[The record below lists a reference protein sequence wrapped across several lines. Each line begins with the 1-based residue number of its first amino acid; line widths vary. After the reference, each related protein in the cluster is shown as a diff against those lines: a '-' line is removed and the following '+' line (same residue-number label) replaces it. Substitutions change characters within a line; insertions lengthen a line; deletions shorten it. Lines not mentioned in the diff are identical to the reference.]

1 MVGVEGVKDVR
12 EVAREP
18 ARCTGAVQEK
28 GACGLA
34 GVDGS
39 RERGV
44 EGAIKHGE
52 TCQGLLVGGDGWR
65 SEKQQ

>member
-18 ARCTGAVQEK
+18 ARCTGVVQEK
-28 GACGLA
+28 GAFGLMEA
-34 GVDGS
+34 GNKGGECDTAWRYVS
-39 RERGV
+39 R
-44 EGAIKHGE
+44 I
-52 TCQGLLVGGDGWR
+52 VGGGNGWR